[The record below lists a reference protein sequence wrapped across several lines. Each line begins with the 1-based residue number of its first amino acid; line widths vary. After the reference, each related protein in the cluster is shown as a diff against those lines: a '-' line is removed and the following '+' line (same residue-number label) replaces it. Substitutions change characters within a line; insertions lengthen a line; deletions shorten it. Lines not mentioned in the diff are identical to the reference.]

1 MFKFNKISLNCK
13 NIYCN
18 YLHLN
23 LFILKC
29 TNDILHTFKAS
40 VHLFL
45 KNITLTPFSQLIS
58 IHIQSINQSINQLII
73 FRGRVS
79 NEESSFTVSLPG
91 SRRQSRQPRLVFYFT
106 KFKTIQTTQ
115 VSVLFYQVK
124 DNLDNPGQCFILP
137 GLRQS
142 RQPRLV
148 FYFNRFKT
156 NQTTQ
161 VSVLFYQV

>member
-40 VHLFL
+40 VHLFQ
-45 KNITLTPFSQLIS
+45 KYNFNPFFSANFYT
-58 IHIQSINQSINQLII
+58 HSINQSINQLII

-106 KFKTIQTTQ
+106 RFKIIQTTQVSVLFTRFKTIQTTQ
-115 VSVLFYQVK
+115 VSVLFT
-124 DNLDNPGQCFILP
+124 G
-137 GLRQS
+137 S
-142 RQPRLV
+142 R
-148 FYFNRFKT
+148 
-156 NQTTQ
+156 
-161 VSVLFYQV
+161 